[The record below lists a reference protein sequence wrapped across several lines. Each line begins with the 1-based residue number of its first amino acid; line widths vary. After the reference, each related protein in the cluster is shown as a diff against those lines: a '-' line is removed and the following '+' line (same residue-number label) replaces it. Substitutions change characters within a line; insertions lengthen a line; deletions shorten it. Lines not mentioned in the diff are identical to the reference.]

1 MGKRLNLTFRVS
13 ISKGTKT
20 LVLSGKVARTLRALI
35 ISGKTGVT
43 AKDSLCFTMR
53 LSEYIR
59 SLRHDYF
66 LNIETI
72 NEKHNGIDGSGTHGR
87 YILHSDVS
95 LLSDREVA

>member
-1 MGKRLNLTFRVS
+1 MGKKLNLTFQ
-13 ISKGTKT
+13 ISNLQGLKT
-20 LVLSGKVARTLRALI
+20 IVLSGKVARTLRALI
-35 ISGKTGVT
+35 VSGKKGIT
-43 AKDSLCFTMR
+43 AKDCLCFTMR

-59 SLRHDYF
+59 SLRHDYY

-72 NEKHNGIDGSGTHGR
+72 NEKHKGLDGSGTHGR